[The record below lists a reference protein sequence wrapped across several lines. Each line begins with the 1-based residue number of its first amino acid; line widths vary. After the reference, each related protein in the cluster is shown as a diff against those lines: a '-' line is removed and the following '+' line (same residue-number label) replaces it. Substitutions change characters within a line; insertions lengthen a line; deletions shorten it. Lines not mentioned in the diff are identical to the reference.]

1 MLFYF
6 QLILLFFGSTMK
18 IFLVGNGGRE
28 HCLAWKL
35 VNSDEN
41 VVVYSASAN
50 AGIQNVAKYVEIDE
64 KSFEEVARFCLQ
76 EKVDFVVVGPE
87 DPLAK
92 GIADYLRGK
101 GIPVFGPSKNAA
113 QIESS
118 KSFAKYF
125 MKKYSIPTA
134 DFASFT
140 SDEIEKVKSYIDSIK
155 PPIVVKAD
163 GLAAG
168 KGVVICD
175 TKEKAIE
182 TVSKMFA
189 GEFSDAGR
197 KVVLEEFLEGEEA
210 SILAITDGS
219 DYVILPSSQDHKRIF
234 DGDKGKNTGGM
245 GAYSPAP
252 LISPQ
257 TLIQIEEEI
266 IKPAIK
272 GLANEG
278 YPFVGCL
285 YAGLMVKDA
294 KAKVV
299 EFNCRFGDPETQAV
313 LPLLKG
319 NFASLLYSAAI
330 GKLDKR
336 FYEGSQNKFSCCVI
350 LASQG
355 YPDNYEKGYE
365 IAGIDTAEKL
375 GCLVFHSGTKKVDGK
390 ILSNGGRVLGVVGL
404 GNTLSEA
411 IQKSYEGVEHINFK
425 NKYFRKDIGA
435 KGLKYAK

>member
-1 MLFYF
+1 
-6 QLILLFFGSTMK
+6 MK

-35 VNSDEN
+35 VNSNEN
-41 VVVYSASAN
+41 VIVYSASTN
-50 AGIQNVAKYVEIDE
+50 AGIQNIAKYVNIDE
-64 KSFEEVARFCLQ
+64 KNFEEVAQFCLQ
-76 EKVDFVVVGPE
+76 EKIDFVVVGPE

-92 GIADYLRGK
+92 GIGDYLRK
-101 GIPVFGPSKNAA
+101 NGIPVFGPSKNAA
-113 QIESS
+113 QIEAS
-118 KSFAKYF
+118 KSFAKEF

-134 DFASFT
+134 NFATFS
-140 SDEIEKVKSYIDSIK
+140 SEEQEKAKSYINSLE

-168 KGVVICD
+168 KGVVIC
-175 TKEKAIE
+175 ESQQEAIE
-182 TVSKMFA
+182 TVSRMFA
-189 GEFSDAGR
+189 GEFSEAGK
-197 KVVLEEFLEGEEA
+197 KVVIEEFLEGEEA

-219 DYVILPSSQDHKRIF
+219 DYVMLPSSQDHKRIF

-252 LISPQ
+252 LIDSE
-257 TLIQIEEEI
+257 TLKQIEEEI
-266 IKPAIK
+266 IKRAIN

-285 YAGLMVKDA
+285 YAGLMVKEG

-313 LPLLKG
+313 LPLVEG
-319 NFASLLYSAAI
+319 QFASLLYSAAV
-330 GKLDKR
+330 GKLDKS
-336 FYEGSQNKFSCCVI
+336 FYQGSRNEFSCCVI

-355 YPDNYEKGYE
+355 YPDHYEKGYE
-365 IAGIDTAEKL
+365 IIGIENAEKI
-375 GCLVFHSGTKKVDGK
+375 GCLVFHSGTKRENSK
-390 ILSNGGRVLGVVGL
+390 IITNGGRVLGIVGT

-411 IQKSYEGVEHINFK
+411 IKKSYDGVEQIYFE
-425 NKYFRKDIGA
+425 NKYFRKDIGV